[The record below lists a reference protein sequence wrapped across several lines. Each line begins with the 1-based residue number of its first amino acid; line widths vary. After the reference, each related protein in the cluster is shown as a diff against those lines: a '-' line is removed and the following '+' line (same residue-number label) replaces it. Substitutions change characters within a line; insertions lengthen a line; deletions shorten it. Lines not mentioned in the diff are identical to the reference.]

1 MGVGRQLH
9 GRVRTAVADIAQRLR
24 GDLAAEDLATAA
36 RVLSTVLAR
45 ANQELSRA

>member
-1 MGVGRQLH
+1 MSRP
-9 GRVRTAVADIAQRLR
+9 AVAGITRRLW
-24 GDLAAEDLATAA
+24 GDLAAQDLATAA